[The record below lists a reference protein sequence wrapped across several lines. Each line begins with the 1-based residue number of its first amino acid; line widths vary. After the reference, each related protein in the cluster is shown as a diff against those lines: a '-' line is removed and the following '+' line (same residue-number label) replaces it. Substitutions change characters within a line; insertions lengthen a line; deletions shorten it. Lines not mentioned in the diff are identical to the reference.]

1 VRFTSVA
8 WKKLSPMLFKRIW
21 ERWKKIA
28 RAIGDFQARIILMIF
43 YFVILAPF
51 AFILRLAGD
60 PLGIK
65 HHHGWHDKKQD
76 ASSANKQ
83 F

>member
-1 VRFTSVA
+1 
-8 WKKLSPMLFKRIW
+8 MKRIW

-51 AFILRLAGD
+51 ALILRLGGD

-65 HHHGWHDKKQD
+65 HHHGWREKQVD
-76 ASSANKQ
+76 QASVSERAHRQ

>member
-1 VRFTSVA
+1 
-8 WKKLSPMLFKRIW
+8 MKRIW

-51 AFILRLAGD
+51 AFILRMAGD

-65 HHHGWHDKKQD
+65 HHHGWRNKTHDE
-76 ASSANKQ
+76 SSVDERAHRQ